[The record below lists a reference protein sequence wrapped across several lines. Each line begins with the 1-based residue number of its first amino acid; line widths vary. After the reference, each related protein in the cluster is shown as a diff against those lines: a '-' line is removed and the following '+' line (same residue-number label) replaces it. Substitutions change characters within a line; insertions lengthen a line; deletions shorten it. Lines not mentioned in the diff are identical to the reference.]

1 MTSQIQEL
9 QEKEI
14 LRIHDFLDMD
24 QEKAKQILKQTNKD
38 SIFLIVFYYHY

>member
-14 LRIHDFLDMD
+14 LRIHDFLDMN
-24 QEKAKQILKQTNKD
+24 QEKAKQILKQNEQG
-38 SIFLIVFYYHY
+38 